1 MIKPVIRVLSWLGC
15 EAVQGNGGRGSPS
28 ATLWRRCQLII
39 ICKRCFGGL
48 YICVYARFAWFDDS
62 FRHSS
67 PIFTPWRH
75 SSLSF
80 WKQGNTGSG
89 TYIITELNSQQGPA
103 GPTVTYWTVLDN
115 RGSSRTL
122 TSRFIPRFTE
132 ISVPGTSVVEPDF
145 FAGAG
150 EKAPTPGSC
159 CAA

>member
-1 MIKPVIRVLSWLGC
+1 M
-15 EAVQGNGGRGSPS
+15 
-28 ATLWRRCQLII
+28 
-39 ICKRCFGGL
+39 
-48 YICVYARFAWFDDS
+48 
-62 FRHSS
+62 
-67 PIFTPWRH
+67 
-75 SSLSF
+75 SF

-103 GPTVTYWTVLDN
+103 GPTVTYSTVLDN
-115 RGSSRTL
+115 PGSSRTL

-150 EKAPTPGSC
+150 AGEKAPTPGSC

>member
-15 EAVQGNGGRGSPS
+15 EAVQGNGGRGCPS

-48 YICVYARFAWFDDS
+48 YICVYARFDDS
-62 FRHSS
+62 FSHSS

-75 SSLSF
+75 SRLSF

-103 GPTVTYWTVLDN
+103 GPTVTYWPVLDN

-122 TSRFIPRFTE
+122 TSRFTPRFTE
-132 ISVPGTSVVEPDF
+132 ISVPGTVYGGPLLFSSY
-145 FAGAG
+145 
-150 EKAPTPGSC
+150 KN
-159 CAA
+159 